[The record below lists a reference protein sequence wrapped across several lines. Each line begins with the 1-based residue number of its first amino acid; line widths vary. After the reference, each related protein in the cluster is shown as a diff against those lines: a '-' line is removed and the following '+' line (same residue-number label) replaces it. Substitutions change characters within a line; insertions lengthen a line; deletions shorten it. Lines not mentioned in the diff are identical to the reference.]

1 MSATGPVFVIEDD
14 PAVRDSLVVLLR
26 GEGLQARGFAS
37 GADFFAHLPEAS
49 SACVITDVRMP
60 GMDGTEVVRRIA
72 ELTDRAWPA
81 IVITGHADV
90 PLAVRMMKSGIVD
103 FIEKPVDPARLTE
116 TVRSVLDRLGDVSR
130 EQAARLAAEARAA
143 SLTPRERQVFDAL
156 VEGRANKEIAQQL
169 SISPR
174 TVEIFRS
181 RVMDKME
188 APSLS
193 ALVRMGVMLESG

>member
-14 PAVRDSLVVLLR
+14 AAVRDSLVLVLR

-37 GADFFAHLPEAS
+37 GADFFGQLPDEP
-49 SACVITDVRMP
+49 SACVVPDVRMP
-60 GMDGTEVVRRIA
+60 GMDGTEVARRIA
-72 ELTDRAWPA
+72 ELPDRAWPV
-81 IVITGHADV
+81 IVVTGHADV

-103 FIEKPVDPARLTE
+103 FLEKPVDPPRLIG
-116 TVRSVLDRLGDVSR
+116 TVRGALASLKDLSR
-130 EQAARLAAEARAA
+130 RQAARLAAETRAA

-174 TVEIFRS
+174 TVEIFRA
-181 RVMDKME
+181 RVMAKME
-188 APSLS
+188 ADSLS